1 MENSFEQELK
11 PKKEVV
17 FIPYKTSYWSSM
29 ESAWRAA
36 MEEEDT
42 DVYVI
47 PAPYYYKDP
56 LGRTKKEEPQY
67 EVDGYPA
74 EVTITSYEKY
84 NFEIHHP
91 VLFWTRS
98 FPLVFLFTCLS

>member
-1 MENSFEQELK
+1 
-11 PKKEVV
+11 
-17 FIPYKTSYWSSM
+17 
-29 ESAWRAA
+29 

-91 VLFWTRS
+91 DVIVIQCPYDEFNYAMTLHPFFYASNLRKYTEQQMLPILLQQRKN
-98 FPLVFLFTCLS
+98 